1 VVAVDWIAPKSNK
14 RRFGQC
20 TRYLVGLK
28 PNDVVT
34 VSVKPSV
41 MKLPPLDSSPVVMAG
56 LGTGMAPF
64 RAFIQERAVR
74 KREGHAVGAR
84 STSTAKSSRPTIRY
98 YLFNNCTC
106 IYYYYFFSRMLDRT
120 VC

>member
-74 KREGHAVGAR
+74 KREGHAVGPMILYFGSRHR
-84 STSTAKSSRPTIRY
+84 SEE
-98 YLFNNCTC
+98 YLYGEELEAYHQVLF
-106 IYYYYFFSRMLDRT
+106 I
-120 VC
+120 